1 MPTFGNAIEQIGA
14 TEAPGSDLIVAIM
27 SASGGISHAPLA
39 QIRDQEIPEGS
50 NVYLAGGAF
59 EPGSV
64 TAGKGRSQQ
73 NLRSVLWLQFDADLS
88 DYSGINKEDIWN
100 LPQADIDR
108 WVESQR
114 LDLEEACAGVGIP
127 LHRIDYTGYGLCA
140 YTYLEPIESQ
150 DIQII
155 REAHKAFIKAINER
169 AGISLVDAQAS
180 DSGTRITRIPGSYNV
195 KNPENPRLVRTL
207 RYDANRFVTMDQI
220 RFGLKRASHQETVR
234 AALPKPVMM
243 PAKITDEIIAAIAP
257 HWTLGQKHAMALA
270 VTGMLAKAGIPE
282 PQSLEVI
289 EQLSKEDAQPFDRV
303 KCVRD
308 TYARMQSGLDVRGF
322 RALKDMVPDTVVAY
336 VDERIQQV
344 RSATTP
350 ITLSAVT
357 GNTGQT
363 TAFNSESDY
372 VVDDYKA
379 SLDILPVP
387 AACYRGW
394 VGDYVSMMLP
404 LSEAPEQFHLA
415 SGLGL
420 MGATAGRNV
429 SARYVSKNLYANL
442 YFMIVGVA
450 GYSRKDTAIEFAVN
464 MPEHKGGRYTE
475 NIAPYQV
482 LTDVGSPQG
491 LMERLQNHSNIWLYI
506 TEYERLAANAHR
518 SSTSAIIPLLTSAW
532 NTPNKLQNI
541 TKGSPIEAKFPYL
554 SAIAAVQPDVLS
566 KHMLPEDISN
576 GFASRWLFIPGIGGD
591 PIPEPPDIDER
602 AAFELYGRLSDTI
615 DRYNNNGEGT
625 TLRLSDDARELWE
638 TWYTED
644 GKIQP
649 DTDDEASMRSRLGV
663 HIRKI
668 ALVYAIGDGEKKAIQ
683 VSHLESAIAFVEW
696 SWRHT
701 QQMMKTWGTS
711 VFKEIEEKI
720 RSKMIQYNGPVP
732 KWRLNRDCRSRR
744 WGAVEY
750 SRVLDSMIR
759 VGEVQINP
767 LGEFEYTREAA

>member
-1 MPTFGNAIEQIGA
+1 MATYGQALAEVGA
-14 TEAPGSDLIVAIM
+14 TETPGTDLIVAVM
-27 SASGGISHAPLA
+27 TNDGITHAPLSR
-39 QIRDQEIPEGS
+39 IRNDEITNS
-50 NVYLAGGAF
+50 ANVYVAGGGF
-59 EPGSV
+59 ESGSV
-64 TAGKGRSQQ
+64 TATHGRSQQ
-73 NLRSVLWLQFDADLS
+73 NLRSVLWLQFDADLV
-88 DYSGINKEDIWN
+88 DYSGMPHNVLHC

-108 WVESQR
+108 WIESQR
-114 LDLEEACAGVGIP
+114 LDLEEACTGVGIP
-127 LHRIDYTGYGLCA
+127 IHRIDYTGYGICA
-140 YTYLEPIESQ
+140 YTYLEPIEIQ

-155 REAHKAFIKAINER
+155 REAHKAFIKAINAR
-169 AGISLVDAQAS
+169 AGIKLVDAQAS

-195 KNPENPRLVRTL
+195 KNPETPRLVRTL
-207 RYDANRFVTMDQI
+207 RYDANRYVTMDQI
-220 RFGLKRASHQETVR
+220 RFGLKRATEQETVR
-234 AALPKPVMM
+234 ATMPKPVTL
-243 PAKITDEIIAAIAP
+243 PAKITDEIVSAIAP

-270 VTGMLAKAGIPE
+270 VTGMLAKSGIPE
-282 PQSLEVI
+282 PQALAVI

-308 TYARMQSGLDVRGF
+308 TYARLQSGLDVKGF
-322 RALKDMVPDTVVAY
+322 YALKEMVPDTVIEYVAER
-336 VDERIQQV
+336 VDQV
-344 RSATTP
+344 RKATAP

-357 GNTGQT
+357 GGQPQT
-363 TAFNSESDY
+363 TAYTDTAFE
-372 VVDDYKA
+372 VEDYKA

-387 AACYRGW
+387 AICYRGW

-420 MGATAGRNV
+420 IGATAGRNV

-442 YFMIVGVA
+442 YLMIVGVA
-450 GYSRKDTAIEFAVN
+450 GYSRKDTAIEFAIN

-541 TKGSPIEAKFPYL
+541 TKGSPIEAKFPFL

-591 PIPEPPDIDER
+591 PIAEPPDIDEIT
-602 AAFELYGRLSDTI
+602 AFELYGRLARNIEMYS
-615 DRYNNNGEGT
+615 RNGEGT
-625 TLRLSDDARELWE
+625 RLHLSDEARERWE
-638 TWYTED
+638 AWYMED
-644 GKIQP
+644 GKVQP

-668 ALVYAIGDGEKKAIQ
+668 ALVYAIGDGERKAIQ
-683 VSHLESAIAFVEW
+683 IGHLESAIAFVEW

-701 QQMMKTWGTS
+701 QRMMKSWGTS
-711 VFKEIEEKI
+711 IFKEIEEKI
-720 RSKMIQYNGPVP
+720 RAEMLQNNGPMP
-732 KWRLNRDCRSRR
+732 KWKLNRRCRSRR

-750 SRVLDSMIR
+750 SRVLESMLR
-759 VGEVQINP
+759 VGEIEINP
-767 LGEFEYTREAA
+767 LGELEYAREAA